1 MGHGSSCAGTGR
13 RAEPMQSL
21 VRRPILTANYAGST
35 GGSDSAGTSA
45 FWDERGGLVARADAE
60 GESLV
65 VARQDNGEWRGEV
78 ITDL

>member
-1 MGHGSSCAGTGR
+1 
-13 RAEPMQSL
+13 MQSL

>member
-1 MGHGSSCAGTGR
+1 M
-13 RAEPMQSL
+13 
-21 VRRPILTANYAGST
+21 TANYAGST